1 MKRFVAA
8 LMLSGL
14 LVAGGANSAVTVSI
28 QQSGS
33 NIQQSGS
40 NVVVTTSGSLNT
52 AAMGTSGLGS
62 TVAGIW
68 PYYGFVQ
75 TGSTTGTTGDHYISL
90 PNAVTSPNYGNNYWG
105 NGSNT
110 AGTSASG
117 ALFAFDFGARY
128 ILVPTG
134 YTTGA
139 SLAGTLTITGTTL
152 AGLGITNTG
161 TYTLSFGSGANTD
174 SVTVYV
180 GVAPPSPPAAVPTL
194 SEWAQLMLG
203 LMVITMIGWQWRK
216 QQS

>member
-1 MKRFVAA
+1 MRRFVAV
-8 LMLSGL
+8 LSGL

-33 NIQQSGS
+33 NQSA

-52 AAMGTSGLGS
+52 AAMGTSRSGS
-62 TVAGIW
+62 TIAGIW
-68 PYYGFVQ
+68 PRYGFVQ
-75 TGSTTGTTGDHYISL
+75 TGSTTGTTGNQYNSL
-90 PNAVTSPNYGNNYWG
+90 PNAVTSPNYGDNYWG

-117 ALFAFDFGARY
+117 ALFAFDFSVPY

-203 LMVITMIGWQWRK
+203 LMAITLVGWHFHRERRF
-216 QQS
+216 